1 VIPAVLRKA
10 LDIKIG
16 DKVNLVLEKDRI
28 KIVPLK
34 KQVGTQKLAGVFNKN
49 SKEKQSPT
57 EEIEKAIEKEF
68 VDGLKYE
75 IH

>member
-1 VIPAVLRKA
+1 VLVKVFSRGQIVIPAVLRKA

-34 KQVGTQKLAGVFNKN
+34 NKQVPKN
-49 SKEKQSPT
+49 
-57 EEIEKAIEKEF
+57 
-68 VDGLKYE
+68 
-75 IH
+75 